1 MLNLDAEAVAEWLT
15 ERDPDAATAWLP
27 PATSLRED
35 TASLLRQL
43 GNALDAAQAREPQA
57 LSRQL
62 QEKPQSEK
70 LRTLLAHIDRP
81 TRMRLLTWLGEP
93 PMPERDLVVRACL
106 AGEGPADGSPLRQ
119 EIQHICRQTLLR
131 RIFDRGRI
139 VHLFEACK
147 EAGQAGEAA

>member
-1 MLNLDAEAVAEWLT
+1 MPNLDAEAVAEWLT

-43 GNALDAAQAREPQA
+43 GGAFDAAQAREPEA

-62 QEKPQSEK
+62 REKPQSER
-70 LRTLLAHIDRP
+70 LCTMLVHIDWP

-106 AGEGPADGSPLRQ
+106 ADDGLPGGSVLRQ
-119 EIQHICRQTLLR
+119 EMQHICRQTLLS
-131 RIFDRGRI
+131 RIFDRNRI
-139 VHLFEACK
+139 TQLLDACK